1 MKGKV
6 RKCHKG
12 FKYMELLLASYV
24 TIKDV
29 ITQRLR
35 NSNNMTHNKLK
46 T

>member
-29 ITQRLR
+29 ITYRLR
-35 NSNNMTHNKLK
+35 KYNHMTNKLK
-46 T
+46 R

>member
-1 MKGKV
+1 MKGEV

-35 NSNNMTHNKLK
+35 NYRHVTPSKLK